1 MKLIIFLFFCLTS
14 KIGAADQEYQKI
26 DLYAETSF
34 LKENKKYR
42 VKKLNLEQK
51 KELAR
56 IISKYDLFRDGK
68 TETDAPFIG
77 TLGIFHIA
85 INKKPYLLFMA
96 YNTKHIHLFDKKKIG
111 GEEYTKKLFWL
122 QERDN
127 KNGLEVRVFE
137 LEPLYLELEKFLER
151 ISSPVIE
158 KDKRIM

>member
-14 KIGAADQEYQKI
+14 KIGAADQEYQQI

-96 YNTKHIHLFDKKKIG
+96 YNTKHIHLFDKKK
-111 GEEYTKKLFWL
+111 
-122 QERDN
+122 
-127 KNGLEVRVFE
+127 LEVKNIR
-137 LEPLYLELEKFLER
+137 R
-151 ISSPVIE
+151 SSFGYKKGTTRMV
-158 KDKRIM
+158 